1 MKTIYAGLD
10 VDARAAL
17 FRIRDGEP
25 VPIKNEEWCAILDE
39 LGARMGEL
47 VTVHL
52 ERDPDTLFD

>member
-1 MKTIYAGLD
+1 
-10 VDARAAL
+10 
-17 FRIRDGEP
+17 

-52 ERDPDTLFD
+52 ERDPETPLA